1 MRILRLVWAY
11 LKDWRNWVTHTLT
24 GIMILLIAFYLPV
37 KPIYRII
44 VLVLV
49 ISFNIWRMRRAK
61 RATVSEE
68 GLTSDMK
75 T

>member
-1 MRILRLVWAY
+1 M
-11 LKDWRNWVTHTLT
+11 THTLT

-37 KPIYRII
+37 KPIYRIA

-61 RATVSEE
+61 RVKVSEE
-68 GLTSDMK
+68 SLSSDDG
-75 T
+75 

>member
-1 MRILRLVWAY
+1 VWDY

-37 KPIYRII
+37 QPIYRVG

-49 ISFNIWRMRRAK
+49 IGFNIWRMRRAK
-61 RATVSEE
+61 RVKVSAAS
-68 GLTSDMK
+68 LTSDDG
-75 T
+75 